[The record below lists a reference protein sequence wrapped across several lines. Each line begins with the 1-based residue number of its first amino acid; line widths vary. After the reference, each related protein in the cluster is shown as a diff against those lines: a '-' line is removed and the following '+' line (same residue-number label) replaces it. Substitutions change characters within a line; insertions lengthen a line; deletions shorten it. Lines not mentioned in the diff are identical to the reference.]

1 MSPLPVHAVLRRSRR
16 AGIACSRP
24 RRSRRHA
31 SLASLASRR
40 SGRRSGRPPG
50 LAPCRA
56 RGRRG
61 PSQGRAAGA
70 LLLLAAIAA
79 NLFPAREARAWNDLG
94 HYLITRE
101 AIERLPEPLKTL
113 LSEDGNLERLQEA
126 SIAPDQWRREEK
138 DRQRQDQDRGEHYTA
153 VEKPKH
159 FFDIDQI
166 AGKAGLEYPF
176 DAFPRGREAAVAL
189 VGRETLDAYG
199 WGPWAA
205 ADALEAFADAFAQGR
220 PDDPPWRQAGALAHY
235 AADLHMP
242 FHTTRNFDGQET
254 GNEGIHFA
262 VEVGLVKRNEPFF
275 AAEIC
280 KDRGA
285 VVYVEDAEAALFR
298 WLIAANGRVAPI
310 LEADS
315 AARRATGYNPGLP
328 ENKAD
333 LDDLPASTGEA
344 GGQSERAAP
353 YYRALQREL
362 DARGNPVAASM
373 RDASADV
380 ARLLYTAWVRAGKP
394 LSLYPSAER
403 REPAPFFPLEYTL
416 LAVFAL
422 LFLFWPRRRRARS

>member
-1 MSPLPVHAVLRRSRR
+1 MSSLPVHVPLRRPAGR
-16 AGIACSRP
+16 AARSRP
-24 RRSRRHA
+24 RRSRR
-31 SLASLASRR
+31 
-40 SGRRSGRPPG
+40 
-50 LAPCRA
+50 
-56 RGRRG
+56 
-61 PSQGRAAGA
+61 PSQGCAGA
-70 LLLLAAIAA
+70 SLLLAAVAA
-79 NLFPAREARAWNDLG
+79 TLFPAPEARAWNDLG
-94 HYLITRE
+94 HHLITAE
-101 AIERLPEPLKTL
+101 AVERLPDPLKTL
-113 LSEDGNLERLQEA
+113 LFEGKNLERLQEA

-138 DRQRQDQDRGEHYTA
+138 DRQRQARDRGEHYTA
-153 VEKPKH
+153 VEKPRH

-166 AGKAGLEYPF
+166 AEKAGLTYPF
-176 DAFPRGREAAVAL
+176 DDFPRGRDAAIAL

-220 PDDPPWRQAGALAHY
+220 SDEAFRQAGALAHY

-275 AAEIC
+275 AAEIR

-298 WLIAANGRVAPI
+298 WLIAAHGRVAPI
-310 LEADS
+310 LEADD

-328 ENKAD
+328 GNKAD
-333 LDDLPASTGEA
+333 LDDL
-344 GGQSERAAP
+344 QSERAAP
-353 YYRALQREL
+353 YYRALKREL

-403 REPAPFFPLEYTL
+403 REPASSFPLEYLL
-416 LAVFAL
+416 LAAL
-422 LFLFWPRRRRARS
+422 AMLILFWPRRRRAQS

>member
-16 AGIACSRP
+16 AGIAGSRP

-31 SLASLASRR
+31 SR
-40 SGRRSGRPPG
+40 
-50 LAPCRA
+50 
-56 RGRRG
+56 RRG

-70 LLLLAAIAA
+70 LLLLAVVATT
-79 NLFPAREARAWNDLG
+79 LFPAREARAWSDLG

-101 AIERLPEPLKTL
+101 AVERLPEPLKTL
-113 LSEDGNLERLQEA
+113 LSEGGNLERLQED

-138 DRQRQDQDRGEHYTA
+138 DRERQAEDRGEHYTA
-153 VEKPKH
+153 AEKPRH

-176 DAFPRGREAAVAL
+176 DGFPRGREAATAL
-189 VGRETLDAYG
+189 VGRETLDVYG

-220 PDDPPWRQAGALAHY
+220 ADDPPRREAGDLAHY

-275 AAEIC
+275 AAEIA
-280 KDRGA
+280 KGRVV
-285 VVYVEDAEAALFR
+285 VVYVEDAEAALFA

-344 GGQSERAAP
+344 GGQSERAAS
-353 YYRALQREL
+353 YYRALKQEL

-394 LSLYPSAER
+394 LSLHPSAER
-403 REPAPFFPLEYTL
+403 RETVSSFPLEYTL
-416 LAVFAL
+416 LAGLAL
-422 LFLFWPRRRRARS
+422 LILFWPRRRRRARS

>member
-1 MSPLPVHAVLRRSRR
+1 MSPLPVHAPLRRP
-16 AGIACSRP
+16 AGRVACSRP

-31 SLASLASRR
+31 SLASRR
-40 SGRRSGRPPG
+40 S
-50 LAPCRA
+50 
-56 RGRRG
+56 G

-70 LLLLAAIAA
+70 GLLIAAIAA
-79 NLFPAREARAWNDLG
+79 TLFAAPEARAWNDLG

-101 AIERLPEPLKTL
+101 AVERLPEPLKTL
-113 LSEDGNLERLQEA
+113 LSEGGNLERLQEA
-126 SIAPDQWRREEK
+126 STAPDQWRREEK
-138 DRQRQDQDRGEHYTA
+138 DRQRQTEDRGEPYTP
-153 VEKPKH
+153 VEKPRH

-166 AGKAGLEYPF
+166 AEKAGLTYPF
-176 DAFPRGREAAVAL
+176 DDFPRRREAAIAL

-220 PDDPPWRQAGALAHY
+220 AEEAFRQAGALAHY

-275 AAEIC
+275 AAEIR

-353 YYRALQREL
+353 YYRALKKEL

-403 REPAPFFPLEYTL
+403 REPVPSFPLEYTL

-422 LFLFWPRRRRARS
+422 LILFWPRRRRARS

>member
-1 MSPLPVHAVLRRSRR
+1 MSPLHASRRRGPVHAVLRQP
-16 AGIACSRP
+16 AGR
-24 RRSRRHA
+24 
-31 SLASLASRR
+31 
-40 SGRRSGRPPG
+40 
-50 LAPCRA
+50 
-56 RGRRG
+56 
-61 PSQGRAAGA
+61 RAAGVP
-70 LLLLAAIAA
+70 LLLAAVAMT
-79 NLFPAREARAWNDLG
+79 LFPAREARAWNDLG
-94 HYLITRE
+94 HHLITAE
-101 AIERLPEPLKTL
+101 AVERLPDPLKTL
-113 LSEDGNLERLQEA
+113 LSEGGNLERLQEA

-138 DRQRQDQDRGEHYTA
+138 DRQRQARNRGEQVTA

-166 AGKAGLEYPF
+166 AEKVGLTYPF
-176 DAFPRGREAAVAL
+176 DDFPRRREAAVAL

-220 PDDPPWRQAGALAHY
+220 SDEAFRQAGALAHY

-275 AAEIC
+275 AAEIR

-285 VVYVEDAEAALFR
+285 VVYVEDAEEALFR

-328 ENKAD
+328 ENQAD
-333 LDDLPASTGEA
+333 LDDL
-344 GGQSERAAP
+344 QSERAAP
-353 YYRALQREL
+353 YYRALKKEL
-362 DARGNPVAASM
+362 DARGNPVAAST

-403 REPAPFFPLEYTL
+403 REPASSFPLEYTL
-416 LAVFAL
+416 LAVLAVL
-422 LFLFWPRRRRARS
+422 ILFWPRRRRRAQS

>member
-1 MSPLPVHAVLRRSRR
+1 MSPLPVHAVLRRP
-16 AGIACSRP
+16 AGRGAFSRP
-24 RRSRRHA
+24 RRSRRP
-31 SLASLASRR
+31 SR
-40 SGRRSGRPPG
+40 
-50 LAPCRA
+50 
-56 RGRRG
+56 
-61 PSQGRAAGA
+61 GRAAGA
-70 LLLLAAIAA
+70 PLLLAVLAA
-79 NLFPAREARAWNDLG
+79 TLFPAREARAWNDLG
-94 HYLITRE
+94 HHLITAE
-101 AIERLPEPLKTL
+101 AVERLPEPLKTL
-113 LSEDGNLERLQEA
+113 LSEGGNLERLQEA
-126 SIAPDQWRREEK
+126 SAAPDQWRREEK
-138 DRQRQDQDRGEHYTA
+138 DRQRQARDRGEHYTP
-153 VEKPKH
+153 VEKPRH
-159 FFDIDQI
+159 FFDID
-166 AGKAGLEYPF
+166 ALAEKAGLKSFE
-176 DAFPRGREAAVAL
+176 AFPVRRAEAERL
-189 VGRETLDAYG
+189 VGTEALDAWG
-199 WGPWAA
+199 RGPWAA

-220 PDDPPWRQAGALAHY
+220 PDEAFRQAGALAHY

-275 AAEIC
+275 AAEIR

-298 WLIAANGRVAPI
+298 WLIAAHGRVAPI

-315 AARRATGYNPGLP
+315 AARRATGYHPGLP

-333 LDDLPASTGEA
+333 LDDLP
-344 GGQSERAAP
+344 SERAAP
-353 YYRALQREL
+353 YYRALKKEL

-422 LFLFWPRRRRARS
+422 LILFWPRRRRAQS

>member
-1 MSPLPVHAVLRRSRR
+1 MRPLPVHAVLRRP
-16 AGIACSRP
+16 AGRVACSRP
-24 RRSRRHA
+24 RRSRR
-31 SLASLASRR
+31 
-40 SGRRSGRPPG
+40 
-50 LAPCRA
+50 
-56 RGRRG
+56 
-61 PSQGRAAGA
+61 PSQGRAAGVG
-70 LLLLAAIAA
+70 LLIAAIAA
-79 NLFPAREARAWNDLG
+79 TLFAVPEARAWNDLG

-101 AIERLPEPLKTL
+101 AVERLPEPLKTL
-113 LSEDGNLERLQEA
+113 LSEGGNLERLQEA
-126 SIAPDQWRREEK
+126 STAPDQWRCEEK
-138 DRQRQDQDRGEHYTA
+138 DRERQAQDRGKYVAA
-153 VEKPKH
+153 VERPKH
-159 FFDIDQI
+159 FFDIDQM
-166 AGKAGLEYPF
+166 AEKAGLTYPF
-176 DAFPRGREAAVAL
+176 DDFPRRREAATAL

-205 ADALEAFADAFAQGR
+205 ADALEAFADAFTQGR
-220 PDDPPWRQAGALAHY
+220 PDEAFRQAGALTHY

-242 FHTTRNFDGQET
+242 FHTTRNFDGRET

-353 YYRALQREL
+353 YYRALKREL

-394 LSLYPSAER
+394 LSLYPSVER
-403 REPAPFFPLEYTL
+403 REPASFFPLEYTL
-416 LAVFAL
+416 LAVLAL
-422 LFLFWPRRRRARS
+422 LIFFWPRRRRTRS

>member
-16 AGIACSRP
+16 AGIAFSRP

-31 SLASLASRR
+31 S
-40 SGRRSGRPPG
+40 RPPG

-56 RGRRG
+56 RGQRG

-70 LLLLAAIAA
+70 ALLLAAVAA
-79 NLFPAREARAWNDLG
+79 ALFPAREVRAWNDLG
-94 HYLITRE
+94 HHLITAE
-101 AIERLPEPLKTL
+101 AVERLPEPLKTL
-113 LSEDGNLERLQEA
+113 LSEGGNLERLQEA
-126 SIAPDQWRREEK
+126 STAPDQWRREDK
-138 DRQRQDQDRGEHYTA
+138 DRQRQARDRGEHYTA
-153 VEKPKH
+153 GEKPKH
-159 FFDIDQI
+159 FFDIDQM
-166 AGKAGLEYPF
+166 AEKAGLTYPF
-176 DAFPRGREAAVAL
+176 DDFPRQREAAMAL

-205 ADALEAFADAFAQGR
+205 ADALESFADAFAQGR
-220 PDDPPWRQAGALAHY
+220 PDEAFRQAGALAHY

-262 VEVGLVKRNEPFF
+262 VEVGLVKRNAPFF
-275 AAEIC
+275 AAEIR

-298 WLIAANGRVAPI
+298 WLIAAHGRVAPI
-310 LEADS
+310 LEADA

-333 LDDLPASTGEA
+333 LDDL
-344 GGQSERAAP
+344 QSERAAP
-353 YYRALQREL
+353 YYRALKQGL

-403 REPAPFFPLEYTL
+403 REPASSFPLEYTL
-416 LAVFAL
+416 LAVLAL
-422 LFLFWPRRRRARS
+422 LILFWPRRRRARS

>member
-1 MSPLPVHAVLRRSRR
+1 MSPLPVHAVLRRP
-16 AGIACSRP
+16 AGRVAGSRP

-31 SLASLASRR
+31 S
-40 SGRRSGRPPG
+40 RPPG

-70 LLLLAAIAA
+70 LLLLAVVAT
-79 NLFPAREARAWNDLG
+79 NLFPAREARAWSDLG

-101 AIERLPEPLKTL
+101 AVERLPEPLKTL
-113 LSEDGNLERLQEA
+113 LSEGGNLERLQED

-138 DRQRQDQDRGEHYTA
+138 DRERQAQDRGEHYTA
-153 VEKPKH
+153 AEKSRH

-176 DAFPRGREAAVAL
+176 DAFPRGRDAAIAL

-199 WGPWAA
+199 WEPWAA

-220 PDDPPWRQAGALAHY
+220 PDEAFRQAGALAHY

-262 VEVGLVKRNEPFF
+262 VEIGLVKRNESFF
-275 AAEIC
+275 AAEIA
-280 KDRGA
+280 KGRGV
-285 VVYVEDAEAALFR
+285 VVYVEDPEAALFA

-333 LDDLPASTGEA
+333 LDDL
-344 GGQSERAAP
+344 QSERAGP
-353 YYRALQREL
+353 YYRALKQEL

-394 LSLYPSAER
+394 LSLHPSAER
-403 REPAPFFPLEYTL
+403 RETVSSFPLEYTL
-416 LAVFAL
+416 LAGLAL
-422 LFLFWPRRRRARS
+422 LILFWPRRRRRAQS

>member
-24 RRSRRHA
+24 RRSRR
-31 SLASLASRR
+31 
-40 SGRRSGRPPG
+40 
-50 LAPCRA
+50 
-56 RGRRG
+56 
-61 PSQGRAAGA
+61 PSQGRAAGVG
-70 LLLLAAIAA
+70 LLLAAIAA
-79 NLFPAREARAWNDLG
+79 TFFATREARAWGDLG
-94 HYLITRE
+94 HHLITAE
-101 AIERLPEPLKTL
+101 AVERLPEPLKTL
-113 LSEDGNLERLQEA
+113 LSEGGNLERLQEA
-126 SIAPDQWRREEK
+126 STAPDQWRREEK
-138 DRQRQDQDRGEHYTA
+138 DRERQTENRGEYVAA
-153 VEKPKH
+153 VERPRH

-176 DAFPRGREAAVAL
+176 DGFPRGRDAAIAL

-205 ADALEAFADAFAQGR
+205 ADALEAFADALAQGR
-220 PDDPPWRQAGALAHY
+220 PDDPPWREAGALAHY

-275 AAEIC
+275 AAEIR

-333 LDDLPASTGEA
+333 LDDLP
-344 GGQSERAAP
+344 SERAAP
-353 YYRALQREL
+353 YYRALKGEL

-394 LSLYPSAER
+394 LSLHPSAER
-403 REPAPFFPLEYTL
+403 REPASFFPLEYTL
-416 LAVFAL
+416 LTVLAVL
-422 LFLFWPRRRRARS
+422 ILFWPRRRRARS

>member
-1 MSPLPVHAVLRRSRR
+1 MSPLPVHAVLRRPAGR
-16 AGIACSRP
+16 AACSRP
-24 RRSRRHA
+24 RRSRR
-31 SLASLASRR
+31 
-40 SGRRSGRPPG
+40 
-50 LAPCRA
+50 
-56 RGRRG
+56 

-70 LLLLAAIAA
+70 PLLLAAIAA

-176 DAFPRGREAAVAL
+176 DAFPRRRDAAIAL

-220 PDDPPWRQAGALAHY
+220 PDEAFRQAGALAHY

-262 VEVGLVKRNEPFF
+262 VEVGLVKRNESFF
-275 AAEIC
+275 AAEIA
-280 KDRGA
+280 KGRGV
-285 VVYVEDAEAALFR
+285 VVYVEDPEAALFA

-353 YYRALQREL
+353 YYRALKQEL

-373 RDASADV
+373 RDASADA

-394 LSLYPSAER
+394 LSLCPLAER
-403 REPAPFFPLEYTL
+403 RETVSSFPLEYTL
-416 LAVFAL
+416 LAGLAL
-422 LFLFWPRRRRARS
+422 LILFWPRRRRRAQS

>member
-16 AGIACSRP
+16 AGIAFSRP

-31 SLASLASRR
+31 SLASRR
-40 SGRRSGRPPG
+40 SGRRRG
-50 LAPCRA
+50 L
-56 RGRRG
+56 
-61 PSQGRAAGA
+61 SQGRAAGA
-70 LLLLAAIAA
+70 SLLLAAFVAT
-79 NLFPAREARAWNDLG
+79 LFPAREARAWNGLG

-101 AIERLPEPLKTL
+101 AVERLPEPLKTL
-113 LSEDGNLERLQEA
+113 LSEGGNLERLQEA
-126 SIAPDQWRREEK
+126 STAPDQWRREEK
-138 DRQRQDQDRGEHYTA
+138 DRERQAEDRGDHYTA
-153 VEKPKH
+153 VERPKH
-159 FFDIDQI
+159 FFDID
-166 AGKAGLEYPF
+166 ALAEKAGLKSFE
-176 DAFPRGREAAVAL
+176 AFPVRRAEAERL
-189 VGRETLDAYG
+189 VGTEALDAWG
-199 WGPWAA
+199 RGPWAA
-205 ADALEAFADAFAQGR
+205 DDALEAFADAFAQGR
-220 PDDPPWRQAGALAHY
+220 ADEAFRQAGALAHY

-262 VEVGLVKRNEPFF
+262 VEVGLVKRNAPFF
-275 AAEIC
+275 AAEIA
-280 KDRGA
+280 KGRGA
-285 VVYVEDAEAALFR
+285 VVYVEDAEAALFS

-315 AARRATGYNPGLP
+315 AARRAAGYNPGLP

-333 LDDLPASTGEA
+333 LDDLPASTGPPAARSRKADEA

-353 YYRALQREL
+353 YYRALEQEL

-416 LAVFAL
+416 LAGLAL
-422 LFLFWPRRRRARS
+422 LILFLPRRRRARS

>member
-1 MSPLPVHAVLRRSRR
+1 MSPLPVHAVLRRP
-16 AGIACSRP
+16 AGRVARSRP

-31 SLASLASRR
+31 SR
-40 SGRRSGRPPG
+40 
-50 LAPCRA
+50 
-56 RGRRG
+56 RRG

-70 LLLLAAIAA
+70 PLLLAVVAA
-79 NLFPAREARAWNDLG
+79 TFFPAREARAWNDLG
-94 HYLITRE
+94 HYLITAE
-101 AIERLPEPLKTL
+101 AVERLPEPLKTL
-113 LSEDGNLERLQEA
+113 LSEGGNLERFQKA
-126 SIAPDQWRREEK
+126 STAPDQWRREEK
-138 DRQRQDQDRGEHYTA
+138 DRQRQARDRGRQTSRSVEPAGEHVAA

-159 FFDIDQI
+159 FFDIDQM
-166 AGKAGLEYPF
+166 AEKAGLTYPF
-176 DAFPRGREAAVAL
+176 DDFPRRREAATAL

-220 PDDPPWRQAGALAHY
+220 AEEAFRQAGALAHY

-262 VEVGLVKRNEPFF
+262 VEIGLVKRNEPFF
-275 AAEIC
+275 AAEIT
-280 KDRGA
+280 KGRGT

-315 AARRATGYNPGLP
+315 AARRATGYDPGLP

-333 LDDLPASTGEA
+333 LDDLP
-344 GGQSERAAP
+344 SERAAP
-353 YYRALQREL
+353 YYRALKREL

-394 LSLYPSAER
+394 LSLHPSAER
-403 REPAPFFPLEYTL
+403 REPASSFPLEYTL
-416 LAVFAL
+416 LAVLAIL
-422 LFLFWPRRRRARS
+422 ILFWPRRRRARS

>member
-1 MSPLPVHAVLRRSRR
+1 MSPLPVHAVLRRP
-16 AGIACSRP
+16 AGRVAGSRP
-24 RRSRRHA
+24 RRSRR
-31 SLASLASRR
+31 
-40 SGRRSGRPPG
+40 
-50 LAPCRA
+50 
-56 RGRRG
+56 

-79 NLFPAREARAWNDLG
+79 TFFATREVRAWSDLG
-94 HYLITRE
+94 HHLITRE
-101 AIERLPEPLKTL
+101 AVERLPEPLKTL
-113 LSEDGNLERLQEA
+113 LSEGGNLERLQEA
-126 SIAPDQWRREEK
+126 STAPDQWRREEK
-138 DRQRQDQDRGEHYTA
+138 DRERQAQDRGDHYTA
-153 VEKPKH
+153 VERPKH

-176 DAFPRGREAAVAL
+176 DAFPRGRDAAIAL

-205 ADALEAFADAFAQGR
+205 ADALEAFADALAQGR
-220 PDDPPWRQAGALAHY
+220 PDDPPWREAGALAHY

-262 VEVGLVKRNEPFF
+262 VEVGLVKRSAPFF
-275 AAEIC
+275 AAEIA
-280 KDRGA
+280 KGRGV
-285 VVYVEDAEAALFR
+285 VVYVEDPEAALFA

-333 LDDLPASTGEA
+333 LDDL
-344 GGQSERAAP
+344 QSERAAP
-353 YYRALQREL
+353 YYRALKREL

-373 RDASADV
+373 RDASADA

-394 LSLYPSAER
+394 LSLHPSAER
-403 REPAPFFPLEYTL
+403 RETVSSFPLEYTL
-416 LAVFAL
+416 LAGLAML
-422 LFLFWPRRRRARS
+422 ILFWPRRRRARS

>member
-16 AGIACSRP
+16 AGIACRRP

-31 SLASLASRR
+31 S
-40 SGRRSGRPPG
+40 RPPG

-79 NLFPAREARAWNDLG
+79 TLFPAREARAWSDLG

-101 AIERLPEPLKTL
+101 AVERLPEPLKTL
-113 LSEDGNLERLQEA
+113 LSEGGNLERLQEA
-126 SIAPDQWRREEK
+126 STAPDQWRREEK
-138 DRQRQDQDRGEHYTA
+138 DRERQAQDRGEQVAA
-153 VEKPKH
+153 VEKPRH

-176 DAFPRGREAAVAL
+176 DGFPRGRDAAIAL

-220 PDDPPWRQAGALAHY
+220 PDEAFRQAGALAHY

-254 GNEGIHFA
+254 GNEGIHLA
-262 VEVGLVKRNEPFF
+262 VEIGLVKRNESFF
-275 AAEIC
+275 AAEIR
-280 KDRGA
+280 KDRGT
-285 VVYVEDAEAALFR
+285 VVYVEDAEAALFS
-298 WLIAANGRVAPI
+298 WLITANGRVAPI

-333 LDDLPASTGEA
+333 LDDL
-344 GGQSERAAP
+344 QSERAAP
-353 YYRALQREL
+353 YYRALEREL

-373 RDASADV
+373 RNASADV

-403 REPAPFFPLEYTL
+403 RETVSSFPLEYTL
-416 LAVFAL
+416 LAGLAL
-422 LFLFWPRRRRARS
+422 LILFWPRRRRVRST

>member
-1 MSPLPVHAVLRRSRR
+1 MSPLPVHAVLRRP
-16 AGIACSRP
+16 AGRVAGSRP

-31 SLASLASRR
+31 SR
-40 SGRRSGRPPG
+40 
-50 LAPCRA
+50 
-56 RGRRG
+56 RRG

-70 LLLLAAIAA
+70 PLLLAAIVAT
-79 NLFPAREARAWNDLG
+79 LFPAPEARAWNDLG
-94 HYLITRE
+94 HYLITAE
-101 AIERLPEPLKTL
+101 AVSRLPEPLKTL
-113 LSEDGNLERLQEA
+113 LSEGGNLERLQEA
-126 SIAPDQWRREEK
+126 STAPDQWRREEK
-138 DRQRQDQDRGEHYTA
+138 DRERQAQDRGDHYTA
-153 VEKPKH
+153 VERPKH

-176 DAFPRGREAAVAL
+176 DAFPRGRDAAIAL

-220 PDDPPWRQAGALAHY
+220 ADEAFRQAGALAHY

-262 VEVGLVKRNEPFF
+262 VEVGLVKRNESFF
-275 AAEIC
+275 AAEIA
-280 KDRGA
+280 KGRG
-285 VVYVEDAEAALFR
+285 VIVYVEDPEAALFA
-298 WLIAANGRVAPI
+298 WLIAANGRAAPI

-333 LDDLPASTGEA
+333 LDDL
-344 GGQSERAAP
+344 QSERAAP
-353 YYRALQREL
+353 YYRALEREL

-373 RDASADV
+373 RDASADA

-394 LSLYPSAER
+394 LSLHPSAER
-403 REPAPFFPLEYTL
+403 RETVSSFPLEYTL
-416 LAVFAL
+416 LAGLAML
-422 LFLFWPRRRRARS
+422 ILFWPRRRRARS

>member
-1 MSPLPVHAVLRRSRR
+1 MSPLPVHAVLRRPAGR
-16 AGIACSRP
+16 AACSRP
-24 RRSRRHA
+24 RRSRR
-31 SLASLASRR
+31 
-40 SGRRSGRPPG
+40 
-50 LAPCRA
+50 
-56 RGRRG
+56 
-61 PSQGRAAGA
+61 PSQGRAAGVP
-70 LLLLAAIAA
+70 LLLAAIAA
-79 NLFPAREARAWNDLG
+79 TLFPAGEARAWSDLG
-94 HYLITRE
+94 HHLITRE
-101 AIERLPEPLKTL
+101 AVERLPEPLKTL
-113 LSEDGNLERLQEA
+113 LSEGGNLERLQEA
-126 SIAPDQWRREEK
+126 STAPDQWRREEK
-138 DRQRQDQDRGEHYTA
+138 DRERQARDRGRQTSRSVEPAGEYVTA
-153 VEKPKH
+153 VERPKH

-176 DAFPRGREAAVAL
+176 DGFPRRRDAAIAL

-220 PDDPPWRQAGALAHY
+220 PDEVFRQAGALAHY
-235 AADLHMP
+235 TADLHMP

-262 VEVGLVKRNEPFF
+262 VEVGLVKRNAPFF
-275 AAEIC
+275 AAEIA
-280 KDRGA
+280 KGRGV
-285 VVYVEDAEAALFR
+285 VVYVEDPEAALFA

-333 LDDLPASTGEA
+333 LDDLPASTGPPAARSRKADEA

-353 YYRALQREL
+353 YYRALKQEL

-373 RDASADV
+373 RDASADA

-394 LSLYPSAER
+394 LSLHPSAER
-403 REPAPFFPLEYTL
+403 RETVSSFPLEYTL
-416 LAVFAL
+416 LAGLAML
-422 LFLFWPRRRRARS
+422 ILFWPRRRRRARS

>member
-1 MSPLPVHAVLRRSRR
+1 MSPLPVHAVLRRP
-16 AGIACSRP
+16 AGRVARSRP
-24 RRSRRHA
+24 RRSRR
-31 SLASLASRR
+31 
-40 SGRRSGRPPG
+40 
-50 LAPCRA
+50 
-56 RGRRG
+56 
-61 PSQGRAAGA
+61 PSQGCAAGA
-70 LLLLAAIAA
+70 TLLLAAVAA
-79 NLFPAREARAWNDLG
+79 TLFPAREARAWSDLG
-94 HYLITRE
+94 HYLITAE
-101 AIERLPEPLKTL
+101 AVERLPEPLKTL
-113 LSEDGNLERLQEA
+113 LSEGGNLERLQEA
-126 SIAPDQWRREEK
+126 STAPDQWRREEK
-138 DRQRQDQDRGEHYTA
+138 DRERQARDRGEHYTP

-166 AGKAGLEYPF
+166 AEKAGLTYPF
-176 DAFPRGREAAVAL
+176 DDFPRRREAATAL

-220 PDDPPWRQAGALAHY
+220 PDDPPWREAGALAHY

-275 AAEIC
+275 AAEIR
-280 KDRGA
+280 KDRGT
-285 VVYVEDAEAALFR
+285 VVYVEDAEAALFS

-333 LDDLPASTGEA
+333 LDDL
-344 GGQSERAAP
+344 QSERAAP
-353 YYRALQREL
+353 YYRALKKEL

-373 RDASADV
+373 RGASADV

-403 REPAPFFPLEYTL
+403 REPASSFPLEYTL
-416 LAVFAL
+416 LAVLAL
-422 LFLFWPRRRRARS
+422 LILFLPRRRRARS

>member
-1 MSPLPVHAVLRRSRR
+1 MSSLPVHAVLRRP
-16 AGIACSRP
+16 AGRVA
-24 RRSRRHA
+24 RS
-31 SLASLASRR
+31 
-40 SGRRSGRPPG
+40 
-50 LAPCRA
+50 
-56 RGRRG
+56 
-61 PSQGRAAGA
+61 RAAGA
-70 LLLLAAIAA
+70 PLLLAVVATT
-79 NLFPAREARAWNDLG
+79 LFPAREARAWNDLG

-101 AIERLPEPLKTL
+101 AVERLPEPLKTL
-113 LSEDGNLERLQEA
+113 LFEGGNLERLQEA
-126 SIAPDQWRREEK
+126 STAPDQWRCEEK
-138 DRQRQDQDRGEHYTA
+138 DRERQAEDRGEYVA
-153 VEKPKH
+153 PVEKPKH
-159 FFDIDQI
+159 FFEIDQI

-176 DAFPRGREAAVAL
+176 DGFPRRRDEAVKR

-205 ADALEAFADAFAQGR
+205 AEALEAFAEALAQGR
-220 PDDPPWRQAGALAHY
+220 PDDPPWREAGALAHY

-275 AAEIC
+275 AAEIR
-280 KDRGA
+280 KDRGT
-285 VVYVEDAEAALFR
+285 VVYVEDAEAALFS

-315 AARRATGYNPGLP
+315 AARRAAGYDPGLP

-333 LDDLPASTGEA
+333 LDDL
-344 GGQSERAAP
+344 QSERAVP

-403 REPAPFFPLEYTL
+403 REPASFFPLEYTL
-416 LAVFAL
+416 LAVLAL
-422 LFLFWPRRRRARS
+422 LILFWPRRRRARS

>member
-1 MSPLPVHAVLRRSRR
+1 MSPLPVHAVLRRPAGRVARR
-16 AGIACSRP
+16 
-24 RRSRRHA
+24 
-31 SLASLASRR
+31 
-40 SGRRSGRPPG
+40 
-50 LAPCRA
+50 
-56 RGRRG
+56 
-61 PSQGRAAGA
+61 RAAGA
-70 LLLLAAIAA
+70 PLLLAAIAA
-79 NLFPAREARAWNDLG
+79 TLFPAPEARAWSDLG

-101 AIERLPEPLKTL
+101 AVERLPEPLKTL
-113 LSEDGNLERLQEA
+113 LSEGGNLERLQEA
-126 SIAPDQWRREEK
+126 STAPDQWRREEK
-138 DRQRQDQDRGEHYTA
+138 DRERQTEDRGDHYTA
-153 VEKPKH
+153 VEKPRH

-176 DAFPRGREAAVAL
+176 DGFPRGRDAAIAL

-205 ADALEAFADAFAQGR
+205 ADALETFADALAQGR
-220 PDDPPWRQAGALAHY
+220 ADDPPWREAGALAHY

-262 VEVGLVKRNEPFF
+262 IEIGLVKRNESFF
-275 AAEIC
+275 AAEIR
-280 KDRGA
+280 KDRGT
-285 VVYVEDAEAALFR
+285 VVYVEDAEAALFS
-298 WLIAANGRVAPI
+298 WLITANGRVAPI

-333 LDDLPASTGEA
+333 LDDL
-344 GGQSERAAP
+344 QSERAAP
-353 YYRALQREL
+353 YYRALAQEL

-403 REPAPFFPLEYTL
+403 RETVSSFPLEYTL
-416 LAVFAL
+416 LAGLAML
-422 LFLFWPRRRRARS
+422 ILFWPRRRRVRS